1 MTGPRK
7 RTSQL
12 VGLFSFSLV
21 ITTGSPAHSA
31 RSYRHYHWYG
41 SRSRRNYSTSVK
53 RARTYPKKDR
63 QTRSAREERAEGLV
77 QRAAWL
83 NPRSTHSTQV
93 SLLPVSRG
101 LTKTITE
108 DRSASDLKAALARRK
123 AWIGGWPQTADPPAG
138 PDRSTEPVEGG
149 AAGTLLPD
157 ERQPAQGADAG
168 TVRDWDGQTRP
179 SAATPVAQRRTA
191 KLIQDALALR
201 GTRYRWGGTSRGGF
215 DCSGF
220 TRYLMALN
228 LGLNLPH
235 SAHAQAHY
243 GQKVALGELRE
254 GDLVF
259 FSTYRRGISH
269 VGVYIGDN
277 RFIHAPRTG
286 RTVAVDT
293 LTGYYR
299 RRFVT
304 GRRLAGAGPPG

>member
-1 MTGPRK
+1 
-7 RTSQL
+7 
-12 VGLFSFSLV
+12 
-21 ITTGSPAHSA
+21 
-31 RSYRHYHWYG
+31 
-41 SRSRRNYSTSVK
+41 
-53 RARTYPKKDR
+53 
-63 QTRSAREERAEGLV
+63 
-77 QRAAWL
+77 
-83 NPRSTHSTQV
+83 V

-101 LTKTITE
+101 LTKSITE

-123 AWIGGWPQTADPPAG
+123 AWIGGWPQSTDPPAG
-138 PDRSTEPVEGG
+138 ENPSTEPVDDP

-157 ERQPAQGADAG
+157 ERQPDSGADPEGGSTAYPDAG
-168 TVRDWDGQTRP
+168 TVRDWDGQPGP
-179 SAATPVAQRRTA
+179 SPAASPAQQRTA
-191 KLIQDALALR
+191 KLIQDALSSR

-220 TRYLMALN
+220 TRYLMARN
-228 LGLNLPH
+228 LGVNLPH

-243 GQKVALGELRE
+243 GQKVALEELRE

-259 FSTYRRGISH
+259 FRTYSRGISH

-286 RTVAVDT
+286 RTVAVDM